1 MASTPATGYEDGVP
15 GGTTSSLGRATAIV
29 QTLDRA
35 PRSAFMALSVATA
48 VLVGVVDWAT
58 GPDLSLIIFYL
69 VPVLVVAWLCAP
81 RTAVALAVLIALEWL
96 VIASLGPDSGAS
108 DVVLLWNA
116 VVRLAFFLLVVW
128 LVVEQR
134 HLLRE
139 LQRQAATDHLTGA
152 LNRRAFTEA
161 AERELARSRRRSE
174 PVTVLYLDLDGL
186 KEANDTIG
194 HEAGDQ
200 MIEHVAATAR
210 RVLRAEDLFA
220 RAGGDEFV
228 ALLPGAD
235 QPEGVAIARRLL
247 EGMATPSDGVPVSAS
262 IGAWTEVAPQEEVEV
277 LLQHADR
284 CMYEAKQA
292 GGGDVV
298 AATPGDRHHLA

>member
-1 MASTPATGYEDGVP
+1 MGYEVAVAATGGRGP
-15 GGTTSSLGRATAIV
+15 GRAGGV
-29 QTLDRA
+29 VEVLDRTPKA
-35 PRSAFMALSVATA
+35 AFMGLSVALA

-81 RTAVALAVLIALEWL
+81 TTAVAVAVLVALEWFA
-96 VIASLGPDSGAS
+96 IAALGPDSGAS
-108 DVVLLWNA
+108 DVVLAWNA

-152 LNRRAFTEA
+152 LNRRAFTDA
-161 AERELARSRRRSE
+161 AERELARARRRAE

-194 HEAGDQ
+194 HDAGDQ
-200 MIEHVAATAR
+200 MIEHVATTAR

-220 RAGGDEFV
+220 RVGGDEFI

-235 QPEGVAIARRLL
+235 AEEGTAIARRLL
-247 EGMATPSDGVPVSAS
+247 AGLADRRGGPPVSAS
-262 IGAWTEVAPQEEVEV
+262 VGAWTEVAPEAEIEV

-284 CMYEAKQA
+284 LMYDAKQA
-292 GGGDVV
+292 GGHGIV
-298 AATPGDRHHLA
+298 AATPDDRHHLT